1 MDEMTKKEA
10 ATAWGWLLEALAGFK
25 EVGLPLLHDL
35 IEMAPDLPD
44 GLERKV
50 SERVALRTLEDLFP
64 PRNDV
69 LALLPSASASSSTSP
84 LKFSFDFS
92 ERCEDVL
99 QRIINET
106 PECDVKTDGP
116 GLLKWDVQAF
126 ILHKRASMPKCVL
139 GQIKDSILDG
149 THPYADFL
157 IRKSGLASNRDGCND
172 GVSVSGGNRRFK
184 GSCSNARNTRVEG
197 NDANVLPSKRVRI
210 SSDGNVAGG
219 NCVRVNDFDD
229 SLRIAMK
236 MNRVQNTRVEGN
248 EANVLPSKRDRVGPD
263 IGNLVDE
270 NHVTVNDSDDSLRN
284 AKKMKGGASFVSQC
298 VEHNPVSLPQREQ
311 LEDLSERDVSV
322 IESERCVLGPN
333 SCGLN
338 REDIIPT
345 SQLES
350 PCAAEGR
357 DDVEHCLEA
366 TTSGVVHPVETQH
379 TVCAKDSDCNREH
392 GSQVKVVHAVSA
404 DGSPRK
410 TIADGATEII
420 DIHSESRDSDE
431 HNNGEIDV
439 TTKKHGFLTSQCTL
453 NRAYS
458 ETTDWMEENICVKC
472 NEGAQLLIC
481 TIIDCPLAY
490 HEKCLGSEF
499 ICYEKGN
506 FICPLCSHSL
516 AFKKYLESKK
526 ETSRLKKNLDT
537 FMCSVLEQQPVEFLG
552 RKSDDDLLE
561 KRLRNGNLG
570 EKHV

>member
-44 GLERKV
+44 DLERKV

-69 LALLPSASASSSTSP
+69 LALLPSASASSSTPSS
-84 LKFSFDFS
+84 KFSFDFS
-92 ERCEDVL
+92 ERCEDIL

-106 PECDVKTDGP
+106 PECDVKTGGP

-126 ILHKRASMPKCVL
+126 ILHKRASMPKCFL

-157 IRKSGLASNRDGCND
+157 IQKSGLASNRDGCND
-172 GVSVSGGNRRFK
+172 GVSVSGSSRRFK

-219 NCVRVNDFDD
+219 NCVRVNDSDD

-236 MNRVQNTRVEGN
+236 MNPVQNTRVEGN
-248 EANVLPSKRDRVGPD
+248 EANVLPSKRDRVAPD

-270 NHVTVNDSDDSLRN
+270 NHVTMNDSDYPLRS
-284 AKKMKGGASFVSQC
+284 AKKMKGGASSVSQC

-311 LEDLSERDVSV
+311 LEDLSERDVSF

-338 REDIIPT
+338 REDRIPT

-366 TTSGVVHPVETQH
+366 TTLGVVHPVETQH

-392 GSQVKVVHAVSA
+392 GSHVKVVHAVSA

-431 HNNGEIDV
+431 RNNEGIDV
-439 TTKKHGFLTSQCTL
+439 ATKKHDFFTSQCTL

-458 ETTDWMEENICVKC
+458 ETTDWMEQNICVKC

-481 TIIDCPLAY
+481 TTIDCPLAY

-516 AFKKYLESKK
+516 ALKKYLESKK
-526 ETSRLKKNLDT
+526 ETSRLRKNLDT

-552 RKSDDDLLE
+552 RNSDDDLLE
-561 KRLRNGNLG
+561 KSLRNGNLG